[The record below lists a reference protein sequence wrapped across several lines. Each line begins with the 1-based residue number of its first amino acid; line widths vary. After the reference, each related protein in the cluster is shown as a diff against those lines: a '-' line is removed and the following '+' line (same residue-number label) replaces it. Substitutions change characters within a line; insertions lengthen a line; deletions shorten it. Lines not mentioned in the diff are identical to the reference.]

1 VKRQRW
7 KKYQHRIAPQRLV
20 FIDETWVKTNMAPLR
35 GWGPPGRRLVA
46 MSLMVIER
54 PSPSLRLCASIVL
67 MHLGSSMDLSTASSR
82 CVCRENTRADA
93 YRRDVVI
100 LDNLGSHKGQAARS
114 AVRQAIHMMFLP
126 PMALISIPSN
136 SCSQNSAITCERH
149 NRGLSIMAKGGENPR
164 PLLTN

>member
-35 GWGPPGRRLVA
+35 GWDHRG
-46 MSLMVIER
+46 
-54 PSPSLRLCASIVL
+54 
-67 MHLGSSMDLSTASSR
+67 
-82 CVCRENTRADA
+82 DA
-93 YRRDVVI
+93 WWPC
-100 LDNLGSHKGQAARS
+100 RS
-114 AVRQAIHMMFLP
+114 AVRQATHMIFLP

-136 SCSQNSAITCERH
+136 SCSQTSAITCERH